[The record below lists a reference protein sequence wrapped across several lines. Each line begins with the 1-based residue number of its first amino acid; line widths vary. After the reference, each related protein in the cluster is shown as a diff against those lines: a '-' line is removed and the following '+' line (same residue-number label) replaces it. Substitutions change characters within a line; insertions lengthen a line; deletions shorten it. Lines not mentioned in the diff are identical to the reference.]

1 MSITDIH
8 ISEYLEAIG
17 RGDLIPTNADIN
29 KNYFICSPFTG
40 EKTPSCSIK
49 HGYFNDYS
57 SGFKG
62 GVIAFASLMV
72 CGKIDMRVGAR
83 ELYRVFPQYSNQNY
97 NNQNSSYNKP
107 ATYYKN
113 EVQHKQQP
121 TNQSKKPTIQ
131 KVQHLYYYPL
141 INYLLERKISL
152 DIAKKYLHEIHYT
165 NKGKIYKALGF
176 KNDSDAYVLRNKYIK
191 MNLGK
196 NDITTIIENDVAF
209 IILNSV
215 TNSKKGIEEAL
226 KHSTSVIFEGFM
238 DFLSYKMISRKKP
251 IQGVCSLFLDNDIS
265 GDIATLEFKQNLPFT
280 TDYRHVYNY
289 HSDLNSFIMTPKTHD
304 FEVRDIATYDAEEEL
319 YRVFRGDKM
328 IVETKYKT
336 HIKKLIKDYDNGK

>member
-17 RGDLIPTNADIN
+17 KGDLIPSNADLN
-29 KNYFICSPFTG
+29 KNYFIHSPFTG

-49 HGYFNDYS
+49 GGVFQDYS
-57 SGFKG
+57 SGYKG
-62 GVIAFASLMV
+62 GIIAFASLMV

-83 ELYRVFPQYSNQNY
+83 ELYKVFPQFSKNN
-97 NNQNSSYNKP
+97 NNQSNSQYTKTN
-107 ATYYKN
+107 YYKPKPKP
-113 EVQHKQQP
+113 QSQ
-121 TNQSKKPTIQ
+121 NQTTKEKPTIQ
-131 KVQHLYYYPL
+131 KIQPLYYYPL
-141 INYLLERKISL
+141 INYLAERKISL
-152 DIAKKYLHEIHYT
+152 DVAKQYVDEVHYT
-165 NKGKIYKALGF
+165 NKGKIYKAIGF
-176 KNDSDAYVLRNKYIK
+176 KNDSDAYILRNKYIK

-196 NDITTIIENDVAF
+196 NDITTIVENDVAF

-215 TNSKKGIEEAL
+215 TNSRRGIEEAL
-226 KHSTSVIFEGFM
+226 KHSTSVIFEGFS

-251 IQGVCSLFLDNDIS
+251 IQGVCSLFFDNDIS

-280 TDYRHVYNY
+280 ADYRYVYN
-289 HSDLNSFIMTPKTHD
+289 HHGDLNSFIIAPKQAD
-304 FEVRDIATYDAEEEL
+304 FEERDIATYDIEEEL

-336 HIKKLIKDYDNGK
+336 HIKKLIKEYQG